1 MRSLWQVLMPTPLKA
16 NPSSHLYV
24 AVLLQNRLPFVYSN
38 DPLAGL
44 VKFTQGATAMKV
56 IQSNKRVQV
65 APYIA

>member
-1 MRSLWQVLMPTPLKA
+1 MRSLWQVLILSPLKA

-56 IQSNKRVQV
+56 THSD
-65 APYIA
+65 